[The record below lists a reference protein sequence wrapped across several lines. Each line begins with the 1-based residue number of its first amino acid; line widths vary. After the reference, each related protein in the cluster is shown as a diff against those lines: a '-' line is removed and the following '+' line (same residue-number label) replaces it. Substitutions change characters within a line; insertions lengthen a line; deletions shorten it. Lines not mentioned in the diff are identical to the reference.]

1 MPLGSGAGSPQR
13 VSYSGFH
20 AKARVGHVRLWAS
33 AVEELSA
40 ECNVVVTTGI
50 RGVMQV
56 PHEFMQAPRR
66 AARASGR
73 DAAGHDAIIGA
84 MSSRRLFLLGSLAV
98 PLPTAWAQQRRS
110 LEDPLRLGVDNALAD
125 SGLALALQQG
135 FGRDTGVAVQIVR
148 SPALTLLA
156 AVERGELDAALCN
169 TPEAEA
175 KLEKQTLVHDRRV
188 VARGE
193 FVIVGPA
200 VKGKA
205 RDPAGIAGGKDVA
218 LALARL
224 REMASATPGLLSFV
238 SANDGSGTH
247 TAEQALWRAAK
258 AVPAAPWY
266 VMAEPAIGL
275 AAQARAQNAYALV
288 ERGVW
293 AAYGG
298 APLAVLV
305 DADPL
310 LVEEVHVMRPFRAN
324 HPAAKLFVEWVG
336 GPKGRRVAAGHRGY
350 KAAAA

>member
-1 MPLGSGAGSPQR
+1 M
-13 VSYSGFH
+13 
-20 AKARVGHVRLWAS
+20 
-33 AVEELSA
+33 
-40 ECNVVVTTGI
+40 T
-50 RGVMQV
+50 
-56 PHEFMQAPRR
+56 
-66 AARASGR
+66 
-73 DAAGHDAIIGA
+73 
-84 MSSRRLFLLGSLAV
+84 SRRHFLLGSLAAPFSSV
-98 PLPTAWAQQRRS
+98 WSQQRRS
-110 LEDPLRLGVDNALAD
+110 LEDPLRLGAERALAD
-125 SGLALALQQG
+125 SGLAQALLQG
-135 FGRDTGVAVQIVR
+135 FGRDTGVVIQLVR
-148 SPALTLLA
+148 SPALKLLA
-156 AVERGELDAALCN
+156 AIERGELDAALCN
-169 TPEAEA
+169 VPDAEA

-200 VKGKA
+200 VRGKA

-218 LALARL
+218 QALARL
-224 REMASATPGLLSFV
+224 REMASTVPGQLTFL

-247 TAEQALWRAAK
+247 IAEQALWRAAK
-258 AVPAAPWY
+258 LVPAAPWY

-275 AAQARAQNAYALV
+275 AAQARALNAYALV

-310 LVEEVHVMRPFRAN
+310 LAEEVHVMRPFRAN
-324 HPAAKLFVEWVG
+324 HPAGKLFVEWVG